1 VYRLKEP
8 ITFTPAD
15 SGTELYPVTYKA
27 EEGLKVILT
36 GAQTLTPDWK
46 RWKDGIY
53 RTKVGEENTIDQLI
67 VNNRRQ
73 IMARYRK
80 LVEFVTPTEFIS

>member
-27 EEGLKVILT
+27 EEGLKVILP